1 MNHGALF
8 VLSTGRCGTQWLAE
22 VLGAAL
28 GGRAVVRHEPL
39 GDDYAPREMLGAG
52 DDPASVD
59 PELAAFIDEHADEIE
74 QTLATR
80 DYVECGHPLWSTL
93 PYLLRRFAGRA
104 RVVHLVRHPV
114 PTAFSWLTHTA
125 YTEPFGKH
133 TPVKVL
139 LSPFDEGVHFTSYRE
154 RWESL
159 TPYEKALFYWL
170 EINAFG
176 LRLEAHASVPW
187 LRIRFEDLARGD
199 ALVRLLD
206 FAGAEVRD
214 VPRPGMVDQFRYITD
229 AWADPRL
236 IEQHPDVMEVA
247 RVLGYD
253 PLAFDAAKLR
263 RRYCGE

>member
-1 MNHGALF
+1 MSYALF

-22 VLGAAL
+22 VLGSAL
-28 GGRAVVRHEPL
+28 GETAEVTHEPL
-39 GDDYAPREMLGAG
+39 GGDYAPREMLGVG
-52 DDPASVD
+52 DDPAGTD
-59 PELAAFIDEHADEIE
+59 PDLAAFVDQHVDAIE
-74 QTLATR
+74 RTLAKR
-80 DYVECGHPLWSTL
+80 NYVECGHPLWSTL

-114 PTAFSWLTHTA
+114 PTAFSWLTQTA

-133 TPVKVL
+133 VPEKVL

-159 TPYEKALFYWL
+159 TPYEKALFYWA
-170 EINAFG
+170 EVNAFG
-176 LRLEAHASVPW
+176 LRLEATANVPW
-187 LRIRFEDLARGD
+187 LRIRFEDLANGG
-199 ALVRLLD
+199 ALPALLE
-206 FAGAEVRD
+206 FAGAETRD
-214 VPRPGMVDQFRYITD
+214 VPRPGIVDVFGYSTD

-253 PLAFDAAKLR
+253 PLAFDVAKLR